1 VDALLLSAGVNDLG
15 FSHLIKHCAFDG
27 TDTDCWHHS
36 GEDAGGADP
45 ETDVE
50 DKLAELPARYD
61 NLAKTIKAKLHPA
74 RTYIAQYPVRLFTD
88 EDDRHGGC
96 GFASAINEDEAAEF
110 TRHGE
115 TLNQAIAN
123 AADANHWT
131 AVPVTEPFRHH
142 GYCADGDTP
151 DGVTWFRSWSGSRK
165 LQGDNLGTAHPR
177 FLGHDAVAK
186 LVKAAIGHL

>member
-115 TLNQAIAN
+115 TLNQAIAMPRMPIIGRRCPSPSRSGITATAPTATPPMASPGS
-123 AADANHWT
+123 AA
-131 AVPVTEPFRHH
+131 
-142 GYCADGDTP
+142 GADR
-151 DGVTWFRSWSGSRK
+151 RSCRATTSAPPTRGFSGTTRSPSSSR
-165 LQGDNLGTAHPR
+165 R
-177 FLGHDAVAK
+177 R
-186 LVKAAIGHL
+186 